1 MLSSR
6 AIRRWSTVHTWSSLI
21 CTVFLLMLCLTGLP
35 LIFRDEIDALTG
47 DKAVAAALPENT
59 PDTALDR
66 VAAAALQRHPGEFVR
81 SLYYDEDAPHIVEVG
96 LVPSIDALPSTIHV
110 VSVDARTAQ
119 VLDEPKPDRGFMYVM
134 IQLHEELFLGLP
146 GTLLLGLMGL
156 LFVLAIVSGVVLY
169 APFTRRLDY
178 GTVRWRGSSRVRW
191 LDLHNLAGIVTLLW
205 LLVVGATGVMNTL
218 SRPLFGLWTMQN
230 LPPLLA
236 PYAGQ
241 PRPTHYQPVQ
251 AAVDEARA
259 ALPAMEVTSVIYPTT
274 QFGSP
279 RHYVIWT
286 KGRTPVTSRL
296 LTPVL
301 VDVQNGRLVM
311 AKGLPWYLRLLEL
324 SRPLHFGDY
333 GGLALKVVWA
343 VLDLLSIL
351 VLISG
356 LWLWAKRRRG
366 SARTAEP
373 AARMEAAP

>member
-6 AIRRWSTVHTWSSLI
+6 AIRRWSVLHTWSSLI

-35 LIFRDEIDALTG
+35 LIFHDEIDTLTG
-47 DKAVAAALPENT
+47 DGITATSLPAGT
-59 PDTALDR
+59 PDVSLDR
-66 VAAAALQRHPGEFVR
+66 VALAAQQRYPRQFIR
-81 SLYYDEDAPHIVEVG
+81 SLFYDDDSPHVIQVG
-96 LVPSIDALPSTIHV
+96 LVPEIDARPDRIHLV
-110 VSVDARTAQ
+110 AVDARTAQ
-119 VLDEPKPDRGFMYVM
+119 VLKEPKPAQGFMYVM
-134 IQLHEELFLGLP
+134 LQLHEQLFLGLP
-146 GTLLLGLMGL
+146 GELFLGLMGL
-156 LFVLAIVSGVVLY
+156 LLLLAIVSGIVLY
-169 APFTRRLDY
+169 APFMRRLNY
-178 GTVRWRGSSRVRW
+178 GTLRRGSTRIRW

-218 SRPLFGLWTMQN
+218 STPLFGLWTMQR

-241 PRPTHYQPVQ
+241 PRPTHYGSVQ
-251 AAVDEARA
+251 AAVEQARA
-259 ALPAMEVTSVIYPTT
+259 ALPAMEVVSVVYPTT

-296 LTPVL
+296 MTPAL
-301 VDVQNGRLVM
+301 VDVQTGQLITVQ
-311 AKGLPWYLRLLEL
+311 GLPWYLRVLEL

-333 GGLALKVVWA
+333 GGLALKIVWA
-343 VLDLLSIL
+343 LLDLLAIL

-366 SARTAEP
+366 GRREMAQEP
-373 AARMEAAP
+373 SRAQVSP